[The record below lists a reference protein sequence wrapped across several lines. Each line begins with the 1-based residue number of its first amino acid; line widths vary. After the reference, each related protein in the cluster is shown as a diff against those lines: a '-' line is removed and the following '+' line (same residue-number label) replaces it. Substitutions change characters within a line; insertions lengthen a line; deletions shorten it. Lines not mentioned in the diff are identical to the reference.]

1 MTDSWDRALFDKELK
16 SILDKKLPVSASK
29 ITSLQALAI
38 SHPQHHNYIVHC
50 IIRFIETAPPDYR
63 LAGLYVVDAIS
74 RAVHKLI
81 RKNNEHDNRKPVEAE
96 GYIRRFG
103 IVLKDES
110 LEGCF
115 EHCSTKDKEKVKKT
129 LDIWE
134 QGGIYSK
141 DLTQFLKQS
150 FMKKDT
156 SGATKLHP
164 NSTITNT
171 TSFLSSGNV
180 EEQQQM
186 TPTPAADAESLLAR
200 LSSLTSG
207 GLNLSNL
214 ATAIPNAPPS
224 QSLLPSQSLQPP
236 PPSSDN
242 AGLPPA
248 LVRILG
254 INNDST
260 SLSTPAPVA
269 PQLSMAAIKQQ
280 SQLPPQQPNYTGMM
294 HPQQPSYQPNVSGNL
309 AIDPRIRSQAA
320 SQPTVDPRIQS
331 KNANNTPLGARG
343 TQMNMLPSQQT
354 RSRPSRW
361 NRDTSNN
368 ISPAQQQQQQQ
379 LIPSVHSQNNRR
391 MMRDSW
397 PESSTTDERD
407 RRQQRQSSPASP
419 RQHDRQL
426 RRRTSLPGPISDP
439 SLPKGSIRVVTRTL
453 FVGPLP
459 GWFGKED
466 VAEIFEKYGE
476 VHSIIV
482 SKKQKSRVNAFL
494 KYTKRSSLEAAKLG
508 TTDLTIENTQVK
520 VNYGFGFGPRK
531 LFDYEQGVSIIPL
544 NELSQDEKSN
554 LVTAPIGGFQGLPVH
569 DQMTIEEPEVEYRPE
584 WKIDEKISNTT
595 PTAGK
600 GNAGDGGGGGGGGRR
615 MRSNNDN
622 DGEGRGHRGGRRK
635 RRRFDS
641 IDDDNDQHFNRS
653 HHDQQSE
660 QQQQQQQQPQQP
672 QNTTFDPALL
682 QQIGGGVAGWFAP
695 QQQYQPPRPPPSQL
709 QSQQHQETSNIPPNF
724 FFDMQQQLNQQE
736 QQMQQMQQENHWG
749 RNQGGRGEEPAH
761 YQQSPNNNH
770 NYS

>member
-156 SGATKLHP
+156 SGATKLPP

-186 TPTPAADAESLLAR
+186 STAPTPAADAESLLAR

-207 GLNLSNL
+207 GLNLGNL
-214 ATAIPNAPPS
+214 AAAIPNVPPS
-224 QSLLPSQSLQPP
+224 QSLLPSQSLQQPPQPP
-236 PPSSDN
+236 PPSTDT
-242 AGLPPA
+242 AGLPPS

-254 INNDST
+254 INNDSP
-260 SLSTPAPVA
+260 LSTPAPVA
-269 PQLSMAAIKQQ
+269 PQLSMAAIEPQ
-280 SQLPPQQPNYTGMM
+280 SQLPHQQSNYTGTMP
-294 HPQQPSYQPNVSGNL
+294 PQQTSYQPNVSSNL
-309 AIDPRIRSQAA
+309 VVDPRIRSQAA
-320 SQPTVDPRIQS
+320 SQPTVDPRMQS

-343 TQMNMLPSQQT
+343 TQVNMLPPQQT

-368 ISPAQQQQQQQ
+368 NNNPAQQQQQ
-379 LIPSVHSQNNRR
+379 LLPSVHSQNNRR
-391 MMRDSW
+391 IMRDSW

-520 VNYGFGFGPRK
+520 VSFVLK
-531 LFDYEQGVSIIPL
+531 LLVPL
-544 NELSQDEKSN
+544 FFYL
-554 LVTAPIGGFQGLPVH
+554 F
-569 DQMTIEEPEVEYRPE
+569 
-584 WKIDEKISNTT
+584 IDIF
-595 PTAGK
+595 
-600 GNAGDGGGGGGGGRR
+600 
-615 MRSNNDN
+615 RS
-622 DGEGRGHRGGRRK
+622 
-635 RRRFDS
+635 S
-641 IDDDNDQHFNRS
+641 
-653 HHDQQSE
+653 
-660 QQQQQQQQPQQP
+660 
-672 QNTTFDPALL
+672 L
-682 QQIGGGVAGWFAP
+682 
-695 QQQYQPPRPPPSQL
+695 
-709 QSQQHQETSNIPPNF
+709 F
-724 FFDMQQQLNQQE
+724 F
-736 QQMQQMQQENHWG
+736 
-749 RNQGGRGEEPAH
+749 
-761 YQQSPNNNH
+761 
-770 NYS
+770 